1 MAGASSDTSV
11 AYGAP
16 LKTSHTT
23 MNERERIR
31 KGSRIKRNN
40 APPRIMSVDR
50 PTYSLRKKVSP
61 SSEKKKPSS
70 PRESLQ
76 HFLSIDPKRRES
88 LISSNHERTRKR
100 RTAKNER
107 KSSVLKSLVVLDI
120 DDNDDDYLAT
130 SVRSDDGSTHS
141 RSSVDSS
148 STTGSG
154 RRYMRRG
161 SVTRHKLEADMVG
174 MQPTER
180 SAADESDYGSDY
192 DSGLDQA
199 EKQRRRY
206 LRRGSVTKH
215 KLEADMKGMQPT
227 QRASGGAESDYGSD
241 YDSGVDE
248 AEKARRR
255 YLRRGSVTKY
265 SLDYTSAG
273 AGMQPA
279 EVVEGSAPMFTKAG
293 ATVTKPRLPPPP
305 SNDSFRLDDL
315 IEGPTSPKTKSPSC
329 HARIV
334 SPEPASKPA
343 PKKRAGRKSRRGSM
357 KMPAKPNLG
366 SDYYSGN
373 INDSGH
379 HRKHMYFDS
388 HEEAFSPKPTK
399 QPPKGSEIAGDTSSL
414 HSAASTPA
422 SAIPFHPI
430 DPAKPRSGRK
440 LIVDETELYSSC
452 QDLDYSDHL
461 ETIAPETPFKQNRG
475 FERAESSSSFESEE
489 SSESTFCNDYAD
501 DYESKLPAQ
510 PVSRK
515 PRLPP
520 TYLSAPKK
528 LASSALK
535 KKPSKRSLTRL
546 SKGKIDTTG
555 SVSSSADDS
564 TISSTWSEEEASFHK
579 TAPSNSVLNSYA
591 GFSSSRR
598 KSTVKQAP
606 GTRVSL
612 KMHGILLD
620 QGKRP
625 VQSRKKNVRFDRIV
639 ITEFPVILGDNP
651 AVTSGAPV
659 TIDWKPQGEKNYS
672 IDAYER
678 CRPIRRRRRRL
689 LISVSNRAIL
699 LLAAGYSIDDIADAS
714 INAQQIKFSRQE
726 SMNASQYSERVS
738 LLVENTNDAL
748 NDMVQNTGKKLKALI
763 RKPVQNSETAR
774 TA

>member
-1 MAGASSDTSV
+1 
-11 AYGAP
+11 
-16 LKTSHTT
+16 
-23 MNERERIR
+23 
-31 KGSRIKRNN
+31 
-40 APPRIMSVDR
+40 MS
-50 PTYSLRKKVSP
+50 KVSP
-61 SSEKKKPSS
+61 SKEKKKKPLAS
-70 PRESLQ
+70 RKSLQ

-120 DDNDDDYLAT
+120 DDKDEDYLAT
-130 SVRSDDGSTHS
+130 SARSDDGSTHS

-161 SVTRHKLEADMVG
+161 SVTRHKLEADKVSI
-174 MQPTER
+174 QPTDR

-192 DSGLDQA
+192 DSGVDAA

-227 QRASGGAESDYGSD
+227 QRAAGGAESDYGSD

-265 SLDYTSAG
+265 SLDYTSGG

-279 EVVEGSAPMFTKAG
+279 EVAEEDAVMFKKAG
-293 ATVTKPRLPPPP
+293 TVVAKPRLPPPP

-315 IEGPTSPKTKSPSC
+315 IESPKSPAAKSASC

-334 SPEPASKPA
+334 SPEPPPKPSA
-343 PKKRAGRKSRRGSM
+343 KPTKKKRAGRVSRRGSM
-357 KMPAKPNLG
+357 KMPAKQNLS

-379 HRKHMYFDS
+379 QRKHLYFDS
-388 HEEAFSPKPTK
+388 HEEALSPRQTK
-399 QPPKGSEIAGDTSSL
+399 VPPASSDNTDRTSASL
-414 HSAASTPA
+414 HSAASVRPA
-422 SAIPFHPI
+422 AAAPFHPI

-461 ETIAPETPFKQNRG
+461 ETIAPETPFEQTRG
-475 FERAESSSSFESEE
+475 FERAESASSFESEE
-489 SSESTFCNDYAD
+489 SSESTFCNDYED
-501 DYESKLPAQ
+501 DYESKMPAQ

-520 TYLSAPKK
+520 TYSSAPKK
-528 LASSALK
+528 LVGSSST
-535 KKPSKRSLTRL
+535 KKPSRRFSTRL

-564 TISSTWSEEEASFHK
+564 TISSTWSEEEASFHNNS
-579 TAPSNSVLNSYA
+579 TSNPVMNSYA
-591 GFSSSRR
+591 GFSGSRR

-606 GTRVSL
+606 RTMTPTKTR
-612 KMHGILLD
+612 GILCTD
-620 QGKRP
+620 GKKAA
-625 VQSRKKNVRFDRIV
+625 QTTIKSVRFGRIV

-659 TIDWKPQGEKNYS
+659 TIDWKPQGERNYS
-672 IDAYER
+672 IHAYER

-763 RKPVQNSETAR
+763 RKPVQHSETAR